1 MSAKNKNV
9 VATKEEQRQ
18 SENGLIDLK
27 SISRAHALFFAP
39 ESEGKDF
46 SSVLSDV
53 QEYISENYSTL
64 ITGNR
69 SDAKVQMLSLI
80 HI

>member
-27 SISRAHALFFAP
+27 GIPELMHYFLHRKARARIFLR
-39 ESEGKDF
+39 
-46 SSVLSDV
+46 
-53 QEYISENYSTL
+53 Y
-64 ITGNR
+64 
-69 SDAKVQMLSLI
+69 
-80 HI
+80 

>member
-27 SISRAHALFFAP
+27 GISRAHAL
-39 ESEGKDF
+39 
-46 SSVLSDV
+46 LN
-53 QEYISENYSTL
+53 Q
-64 ITGNR
+64 
-69 SDAKVQMLSLI
+69 
-80 HI
+80 